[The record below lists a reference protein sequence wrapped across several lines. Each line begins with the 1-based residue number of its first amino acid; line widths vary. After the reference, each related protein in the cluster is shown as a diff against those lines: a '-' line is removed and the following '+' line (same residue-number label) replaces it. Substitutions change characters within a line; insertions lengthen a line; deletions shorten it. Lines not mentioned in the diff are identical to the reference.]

1 MAENQ
6 AVLVL
11 VPLESTDAALL
22 STVCE
27 GFKMCSDCQN
37 IVQLVDSSKYR
48 CSKSAERLE
57 INFICKTR
65 MMKSKKFNLNTESR
79 SSCGFVMYNTPTVT
93 TPSVPAPSSFNS
105 NDSIPTP
112 ELPNLSQS
120 NLLPPTAERQPSNN
134 SRIGSHGHSRHLR
147 FGGNSFTSTN
157 SWLEKGQTEEEKK
170 QFVKETLDSLRKID
184 LEDDCW
190 VYY

>member
-1 MAENQ
+1 MLHCFPPYVR
-6 AVLVL
+6 VLKCALIVKIL
-11 VPLESTDAALL
+11 CSSLIPVNIDAL
-22 STVCE
+22 S
-27 GFKMCSDCQN
+27 
-37 IVQLVDSSKYR
+37 QLRGWKLIS
-48 CSKSAERLE
+48 
-57 INFICKTR
+57 CKIR

-184 LEDDCW
+184 LEEDCW